1 MKRIVPFLVGSAV
14 AVSLA
19 AAAFAQSST
28 PAGSDPSA
36 APAASSPAPATPP
49 PDASAVPATA
59 PASTAEAAKAPASNP
74 AIDRVKER
82 GMKISAKQKA
92 EVDKKIDDIEKAIET
107 ESTTK
112 GDAEVAGRVAAEFGV
127 TPDALIAERSKY
139 GRGWGELVVGRT
151 LAANAKTDA
160 TLDDLFTMRSQGV
173 GWASIAAGLDLK
185 LADVVTAV
193 KSEQQVAMGVEKGDG
208 KPAMIAMAAAPKT
221 KADSKV
227 KASASDAGVG
237 GGVDLNKATGK

>member
-36 APAASSPAPATPP
+36 APAASSQAP
-49 PDASAVPATA
+49 
-59 PASTAEAAKAPASNP
+59 EAAKAPVSNP

-92 EVDKKIDDIEKAIET
+92 DIDKKIDDIEKAIQT
-107 ESTTK
+107 EATTK
-112 GDAEVAGRVAAEFGV
+112 GDAEVAGRVAVEFGV

-139 GRGWGELVVGRT
+139 ARGWGEIVVGRT

-160 TLDDLFTMRSQGV
+160 TLDDLFTMRSQGM
-173 GWASIAAGLDLK
+173 GWAAIAAGLDLK
-185 LADVVTAV
+185 LADVVTAM
-193 KSEQQVAMGVEKGDG
+193 KSEQQVAIGVERGDG
-208 KPAMIAMAAAPKT
+208 KPAMIASGSAPKT
-221 KADSKV
+221 KADSKSVAKGEV

-237 GGVDLNKATGK
+237 GGVDLNKAAGK